1 MCQANSNT
9 PPCPLDDESIT
20 NPLECPPLRWGLIG
34 CGRVSH
40 DFTQALKLIPT
51 AKVVACS
58 ARSIE
63 SAKTFADKHNI
74 PTYCKSSYLLVSF
87 YFYIHFFVFFFS
99 LTYIY
104 FFLIF
109 ETDGSYDDLL
119 KNEDVDIVYV
129 GNVHAFRRSVGEKV
143 LLANKHCLLEKP
155 FTCNLEDA
163 KYLIQ
168 LAKERN
174 LFLLEV
180 RTIYIRIYILPLT
193 QYWITH
199 AV

>member
-1 MCQANSNT
+1 MKHKTHTVYNKKAENIYHRDIMCQANSNT

-74 PTYCKSSYLLVSF
+74 PTYCKSSCFISIIIIIFLYNFLCVFHRLIFIFILTFVHVC
-87 YFYIHFFVFFFS
+87 YIS
-99 LTYIY
+99 LSITHTTHNTYSI
-104 FFLIF
+104 FLI
-109 ETDGSYDDLL
+109 
-119 KNEDVDIVYV
+119 
-129 GNVHAFRRSVGEKV
+129 
-143 LLANKHCLLEKP
+143 
-155 FTCNLEDA
+155 
-163 KYLIQ
+163 
-168 LAKERN
+168 
-174 LFLLEV
+174 
-180 RTIYIRIYILPLT
+180 
-193 QYWITH
+193 
-199 AV
+199 